1 MVRPTEGQLFAFDA
15 EVVLEWQAVGPLPA
29 NAYYAPIVYYARSP
43 EIWYDETTWV
53 KGTSWALSEHDYL
66 PALSDDSVFH
76 WAVQVKRLVGYDAE
90 GNKIGVPLSRMSKE
104 RTLIWQK
111 PPEPTQTPI
120 PP

>member
-1 MVRPTEGQLFAFDA
+1 M
-15 EVVLEWQAVGPLPA
+15 GPLPA